1 MYFIPVLAVFVKIA
15 LPLKRFSYVLEM
27 KKREENRN
35 NERTEIVRFDWFN
48 ERIQTHVAVV
58 WLSERPGKEKFIP
71 ENFLEINRY
80 FALMSYRNTIGQSNS
95 PFSKSRSSLAGKRRG
110 HVLFFSSTGW

>member
-1 MYFIPVLAVFVKIA
+1 MYFIPVLVVFVKIA
-15 LPLKRFSYVLEM
+15 LPLKRFSYFLEM

-80 FALMSYRNTIGQSNS
+80 FALMSYRNMIGQSNS
-95 PFSKSRSSLAGKRRG
+95 PFSKSGSSLAGKRRG
-110 HVLFFSSTGW
+110 HVLFFSSTG